1 MQTTL
6 TNWASAS
13 SYVSLLDTALANFCS
28 GAATGYSAA
37 VNAKNNKDLDVA
49 NAQTAKEKADAS
61 VATAQ
66 ANEDA
71 ALAAIK
77 EVCPT
82 FDPSSV

>member
-1 MQTTL
+1 M
-6 TNWASAS
+6 
-13 SYVSLLDTALANFCS
+13 SLLDTALSDFCA
-28 GAATGYSAA
+28 AATLGYSTA
-37 VNAKNNKDLDVA
+37 VNEKNNKDLAVA
-49 NAQTAKEKADAS
+49 KAQTAKEKADAS

-77 EVCPT
+77 AVCPT